1 MAKVWDFVKSKVW
14 PVIKA
19 IPALVRKTRAGKFL
33 VAAIVTALLKRY
45 YPDLT
50 FDQVAEV
57 LNFIL
62 GMVGIGAVEGQEVGT
77 TALLVTGVLGTLYG
91 NEGKDDFKRIIN
103 DKTPGTFA

>member
-1 MAKVWDFVKSKVW
+1 MAKFWEFVKSKVW
-14 PVIKA
+14 PVVKA
-19 IPALVRKTRAGKFL
+19 IPSLVRKTRAGKFL
-33 VAAIVTALLKRY
+33 VAAVVTALLKQY

-62 GMVGIGAVEGQEVGT
+62 SLAGMGSVEGQELST
-77 TALLVTGVLGTLYG
+77 TALLVTCVLGTLYG
-91 NEGKDDFKRIIN
+91 NEGKDDFKRIVN